1 MSYREKIKET
11 FLGHTLSINDFQL
24 LDQNERASFFQHFI
38 YQSNYLEGISDIWHQ
53 TVHAGEAPK
62 PLPPTL
68 TSHEK
73 ALDKMLLYSLA
84 DLEMGRGEIR
94 DLHGILMEGLLSK
107 EESGNYRKVP
117 VAIVSKERWVE
128 GSKYFEKKTLIRKCP
143 KPESVP
149 YLIGAYEKKTLA
161 LSNKRK
167 ITEKDL
173 LKNHAYFEWIHPF
186 VDGNGRVGR
195 LLLNWLTLQHLGEF
209 YIIDSGK
216 KEVYHEF
223 LKSLENKFDSK
234 HPRIARET
242 KS

>member
-1 MSYREKIKET
+1 MHYLEKTKQN
-11 FLGHTLSINDFQL
+11 FLGYTLSLKDFQK
-24 LDQNERASFFQHFI
+24 LDGLSRESFFQHFI

-53 TVHAGEAPK
+53 TINRGEEPS

-73 ALDKMLLYSLA
+73 ALDKTMLYALA

-94 DLHGILMEGLLSK
+94 DLHGILMGELLPN
-107 EESGNYRKVP
+107 EEAGNYRKVP
-117 VAIVSKERWVE
+117 VAIVSKKRRFVGEQLM
-128 GSKYFEKKTLIRKCP
+128 EKREIIRRCP

-149 YLIGAYEKKTLA
+149 YLMDAYEKKTLA
-161 LSNKRK
+161 MSKKRK
-167 ITEKDL
+167 VKEKDL
-173 LKNHAYFEWIHPF
+173 LENHAYFEWIHPF
-186 VDGNGRVGR
+186 TDGNGRVGR
-195 LLLNWLTLQHLGEF
+195 LMLNWLTLQHLGEF

-216 KEVYHEF
+216 RQEYYTY
-223 LKSLENKFDSK
+223 LRSLESKFDSK